1 MWGVS
6 VWGVCCVWTC
16 VCLPWEFAVS
26 VGVAEFAH
34 ACFCVCCGGTCHLLC
49 GWVWVSACCVRAL
62 VRACVRDRANAGTS
76 ACGGSSARAPTLARA
91 EGLDGQH
98 PPPGGREAPAQA
110 AGRGGLQ
117 LLLAQRHDALR
128 EPALSPDPPPRPPP
142 LACGI
147 SGRCAGRT
155 ENHRFCSIRDSCKGH
170 LSEPTRRMKKSSP
183 HLNQMHGHQGPGLAG
198 VGVGEPGR
206 VGWWGPWVRTAR
218 AWACGPGGRRGRGL
232 A

>member
-1 MWGVS
+1 M
-6 VWGVCCVWTC
+6 WGVCCVWTC
-16 VCLPWEFAVS
+16 VCLPCEFAVS

-49 GWVWVSACCVRAL
+49 GWVWVSACCARAL

-110 AGRGGLQ
+110 ARRGRLQ